1 MTASWGPEPKSRTEL
16 PGCGA
21 ARRLQF
27 PEEEEEKV
35 RPIDEWCSEDWAD
48 NTCGGGAEEGPTDA
62 DTADPLAAA
71 GSFSRLLL
79 RLAAEHRRALAQLR
93 AELEDKVASSAES
106 AETAQKEKEAEPG
119 SLAEH
124 RLGSK
129 RSMDSRCSSPGL
141 PAVERWSSGP
151 SRSESPRG
159 GGRSSRRTMS
169 MTPNRPSVAA
179 RRRRKSVV
187 RRTAS
192 TRLSPFDF
200 VSEDERGG
208 RRRSSEAVGE
218 VLTEMPQA
226 LGSEMSSTGSIR
238 LETRQTAKRAS
249 MGDIVPRCVQSQTFD
264 TLSGALILLNSV
276 MLGWAADISVEN
288 SLRGNP
294 PDDMPKTFK
303 VMTISFT
310 SWFTMELLLR
320 ACAVGPRKF
329 FSNEDRMWNIFD
341 SMTVGTD
348 IVHTL
353 LEITSDGSAAMQNL
367 TVVRMLRIMRITR
380 AIRMVRLI
388 RFFRELRM
396 MVFSVLRSGSSLLW
410 SLLMLIITIYI
421 FGIYFVQVVAYHL
434 YVTEV
439 PPEDTPEYAVYATGK
454 LMFGSLLRSVYTLY
468 QAVSGGISWGEI
480 GSVLIGIAPVHGFVL
495 CFFTFFT
502 TFALLN
508 IITGIFVDSSINSAQ
523 NDKDEVIQEQLHQ
536 QNSALSEMQKL
547 FQLADKDGS
556 GSMDLD
562 EFEEHLQSKEVRA
575 HFLSLGIEVDKV
587 KGLFRLLDLDM
598 SGELS
603 LEEFVQGCTRLRGPA
618 KSIDLA
624 TLMNEYMRMS
634 DDLQRFFSWSD
645 GQFNRLYHFQV
656 RLEKRLDGLF
666 TDEV

>member
-1 MTASWGPEPKSRTEL
+1 MIASWEPEPVPRPEL
-16 PGCGA
+16 PRCGA
-21 ARRLQF
+21 AKQLRI
-27 PEEEEEKV
+27 PDGDGSSV
-35 RPIDEWCSEDWAD
+35 DECCSCDDSTTPLPDSCLPDGPDWAND
-48 NTCGGGAEEGPTDA
+48 TSAGGAEGDPIEAGVA
-62 DTADPLAAA
+62 DTSAAT
-71 GSFSRLLL
+71 GSFGQLLKC
-79 RLAAEHRRALAQLR
+79 LAAEHRRALAQLR
-93 AELEDKVASSAES
+93 TQLEATVATSPDGATATEN
-106 AETAQKEKEAEPG
+106 ETRADA
-119 SLAEH
+119 AA
-124 RLGSK
+124 
-129 RSMDSRCSSPGL
+129 L
-141 PAVERWSSGP
+141 P
-151 SRSESPRG
+151 PR
-159 GGRSSRRTMS
+159 RSSRRSKESGEPEPGGM
-169 MTPNRPSVAA
+169 RAKQ
-179 RRRRKSVV
+179 RRQSVV

-421 FGIYFVQVVAYHL
+421 FGIYFVQVVAYH
-434 YVTEV
+434 VFATEV
-439 PPEDTPEYAVYATGK
+439 PPSGTPELAVHETMK
-454 LMFGSLLRSVYTLY
+454 EMFGSLLRAVYTLY

-480 GSVLIGIAPVHGFVL
+480 GSVLIGIDPMHGLVL
-495 CFFTFFT
+495 SFFTFFT

-523 NDKDEVIQEQLHQ
+523 SDKEEVIQEQLHRQ
-536 QNSALSEMQKL
+536 SSAMTEMRKL
-547 FQLADKDGS
+547 FANADRDGS
-556 GSMDLD
+556 GTMNLE
-562 EFEEHLQSKEVRA
+562 EFETHLKSKEVRA

>member
-1 MTASWGPEPKSRTEL
+1 MIASWEPEPVPRPEL
-16 PGCGA
+16 PRCGA
-21 ARRLQF
+21 AKQLRI
-27 PEEEEEKV
+27 PDGDGSSV
-35 RPIDEWCSEDWAD
+35 DECCSCDDSTTPLPDSCLPDGPDWAND
-48 NTCGGGAEEGPTDA
+48 TSAGGAEGDPIEAGVA
-62 DTADPLAAA
+62 DTSAAT
-71 GSFSRLLL
+71 GSFGQLLKC
-79 RLAAEHRRALAQLR
+79 LAAEHRRALAQLR
-93 AELEDKVASSAES
+93 TQLEATVATSPDGATATEN
-106 AETAQKEKEAEPG
+106 ETRADA
-119 SLAEH
+119 AA
-124 RLGSK
+124 
-129 RSMDSRCSSPGL
+129 L
-141 PAVERWSSGP
+141 P
-151 SRSESPRG
+151 PR
-159 GGRSSRRTMS
+159 RSSRRSKESGEPEPGGM
-169 MTPNRPSVAA
+169 RAKQ
-179 RRRRKSVV
+179 RRQSVV

-396 MVFSVLRSGSSLLW
+396 MVFSVLKSGSSLLW
-410 SLLMLIITIYI
+410 SLLMLVTTIYI
-421 FGIYFVQVVAYHL
+421 FGIYFVQVVAYH
-434 YVTEV
+434 VFATEV
-439 PPEDTPEYAVYATGK
+439 PPSGTPELAVHETMK
-454 LMFGSLLRSVYTLY
+454 EMFGSLLRAVYTLY

-480 GSVLIGIAPVHGFVL
+480 GSVLIGIDPMHGLVL
-495 CFFTFFT
+495 SFFTFFT

-523 NDKDEVIQEQLHQ
+523 SDKEEVIQEQLHRQ
-536 QNSALSEMQKL
+536 SSAMTEMRKL
-547 FQLADKDGS
+547 FANADRDGS
-556 GSMDLD
+556 GTMNLE
-562 EFEEHLQSKEVRA
+562 EFETHLKSKEVRA

>member
-1 MTASWGPEPKSRTEL
+1 MIASWEPEPVPRPEL
-16 PGCGA
+16 PRCGA
-21 ARRLQF
+21 AKQLRI
-27 PEEEEEKV
+27 PDGDGSSV
-35 RPIDEWCSEDWAD
+35 DECCSCDDSTTPLPDSCLPDGPDWAND
-48 NTCGGGAEEGPTDA
+48 TSAGGAEGDPIEAGVA
-62 DTADPLAAA
+62 DTSAAT
-71 GSFSRLLL
+71 GSFGQLLKC
-79 RLAAEHRRALAQLR
+79 LAAEHRRALAQLR
-93 AELEDKVASSAES
+93 TQLEATVATSPDGATATEN
-106 AETAQKEKEAEPG
+106 ETRADA
-119 SLAEH
+119 AA
-124 RLGSK
+124 
-129 RSMDSRCSSPGL
+129 L
-141 PAVERWSSGP
+141 P
-151 SRSESPRG
+151 PR
-159 GGRSSRRTMS
+159 RSSRRSKESGEPEPGGM
-169 MTPNRPSVAA
+169 RAKQ
-179 RRRRKSVV
+179 RRQSVV

-396 MVFSVLRSGSSLLW
+396 MVFSVLKSGSSLLW
-410 SLLMLIITIYI
+410 SLLLLITTIYI

-434 YVTEV
+434 YLTEA
-439 PPEDTPEYAVYATGK
+439 PPEETPEFGVYKTTK
-454 LMFGSLLRSVYTLY
+454 EMFGSLLRSVYTLY